1 MRTALIAVSLLSFAV
16 SPATGQDDESGGREE
31 FTAVALSAGGVRS
44 APVAAQLEIVIDRWS
59 TTVERERLMATLG
72 KGQRTTLEELQD
84 LPRVGYVRTPGSLG
98 WSLHYAHETRGEDGG
113 RRIFLATDRPIS
125 IAEAID
131 RPRTIEYP
139 FTFIE
144 LQVNDAGEGQGSLSF
159 ATRLTASRDGRFVY
173 LEHWDTPPI
182 RLTQVKR
189 R

>member
-1 MRTALIAVSLLSFAV
+1 MRSAFIAVSVLVLAISHGA
-16 SPATGQDDESGGREE
+16 AQDDEAGGAEA
-31 FTAVALSAGGVRS
+31 FTAVALIPGGIRS

-59 TTVERERLMATLG
+59 ATAERERLLATLG
-72 KGQRTTLEELQD
+72 KGQRTTLEELRD

-98 WSLHYAHETRGEDGG
+98 WAIHYAHQTRGEDGG
-113 RRIFLATDRPIS
+113 RRIFVATDRPIG
-125 IAEAID
+125 IAEEIN

-144 LQVNDAGEGQGSLSF
+144 LQVNDEGEGQGSLSL
-159 ATRLTASRDGRFVY
+159 ATRLTASRDGRFVQ

-182 RLTQVKR
+182 PLTQVKR